1 MNPPRP
7 HPLSFAQVG
16 CGLIGRKRALA
27 IGAIPEISL
36 GHAIDTDAG
45 RAEEVARL
53 CPGCRAGG
61 DLEAVWADKGVTAV
75 LISTPNAQLVPTA
88 LEAARRGKHALIE
101 KPGGLNAGELRSLQ
115 EAARKAGVLV
125 RVSYNHRF
133 HPALQ
138 KARELVDDGALGP
151 LMFIR
156 GRYGHG
162 GRKGYDREWRAD
174 PGKSGG
180 GELIDQGVHLIDL
193 ASWFLGNFSGVEGH
207 ASDPVLGHDGGRQR
221 VPEPADGGR
230 EDGMAPRELHG
241 VEEPVLLRNLRPQRE
256 DRDRRP
262 GRQLRGR
269 AAGVLPDAAGDG
281 PAGDDDLGVPA
292 GRRLLGAGAQGL
304 RGGHPARAGAGAGA
318 CARGSGPWRS
328 SRPSTGRA
336 ATPHDHH
343 SFPSAGLPGRRRH
356 RPAVLLPR
364 IRRIPGGG
372 GDRQVR
378 LHHPAPDV
386 PGGDHRQVLQ
396 DGAGMPRW
404 TRSSIR
410 SCGRPSS

>member
-1 MNPPRP
+1 MKPPRP
-7 HPLSFAQVG
+7 YPLSLAQVG

-53 CPGCRAGG
+53 CPGCRPGA

-88 LEAARRGKHALIE
+88 LEAVRRGRHALIE

-115 EAARKAGVLV
+115 EEARKAGVLV

-138 KARELVDDGALGP
+138 KARELVDEGALGP

-193 ASWFLGNFSGVEGH
+193 ASWFLGDFSEVEGH
-207 ASDPVLGHDGGRQR
+207 ASTLYWDMPVDDNAFLSLRTAEGKTAWLQASCTEWKNLFSFEIYGRNGKIAIDGLGGSYGVERLAFYR
-221 VPEPADGGR
+221 MLPEMGPPETKIWEFPQGDASWALELKAFAEDILLGR
-230 EDGMAPRELHG
+230 EP
-241 VEEPVLLRNLRPQRE
+241 
-256 DRDRRP
+256 
-262 GRQLRGR
+262 
-269 AAGVLPDAAGDG
+269 
-281 PAGDDDLGVPA
+281 
-292 GRRLLGAGAQGL
+292 
-304 RGGHPARAGAGAGA
+304 
-318 CARGSGPWRS
+318 
-328 SRPSTGRA
+328 
-336 ATPHDHH
+336 
-343 SFPSAGLPGRRRH
+343 
-356 RPAVLLPR
+356 
-364 IRRIPGGG
+364 
-372 GDRQVR
+372 
-378 LHHPAPDV
+378 V
-386 PGGDHRQVLQ
+386 PGLGE
-396 DGAGMPRW
+396 G
-404 TRSSIR
+404 IR
-410 SCGRPSS
+410 TLEIVEAIYRKSGYTP